1 MCPWCDA
8 KTRAAR
14 GVLRMHR
21 GDSTG
26 WKLISAVVAAQD
38 ATVYSPHSQL
48 ERKDAE
54 AGHVYAPFGFGA
66 CIRVLL

>member
-1 MCPWCDA
+1 
-8 KTRAAR
+8 
-14 GVLRMHR
+14 MHR